1 MEKGTF
7 WMVFSIG
14 AIAGATVALVCAPQ
28 SGTKTRKQIQKKVR
42 DAGDSLQDQVEDA
55 GGYLRKQ
62 ASTLSDQATKAY
74 KKGKKQA
81 STASDDLMDN
91 LQSAIQSVKGS
102 MS

>member
-1 MEKGTF
+1 METGKY

-28 SGTKTRKQIQKKVR
+28 SGTRTRKQIQKTVR
-42 DAGDSLQDQVEDA
+42 NAGDSLQDQVEDA

-74 KKGKKQA
+74 KKGKNKA
-81 STASDDLMDN
+81 SGASDDLVEN
-91 LQSAIQSVKGS
+91 LQAAVQSVKGS
-102 MS
+102 IS

>member
-1 MEKGTF
+1 MESGKL

-28 SGTKTRKQIQKKVR
+28 SGTRTRKQIQKNVR
-42 DAGDSLQDQVEDA
+42 DAGESLQSQVEDA

-81 STASDDLMDN
+81 SSASDDLMDG
-91 LQSAIQSVKGS
+91 LQSAVQSVKGS
-102 MS
+102 IS